1 MKSKIPSVTN
11 WWNKL
16 ISTISNNENRLED
29 CINKIKSYDKKIPNH
44 RKSRTLIDI
53 ELVDSYRQND
63 VEYKQLVLDVLTI
76 WFDST
81 LENRPLLNNVIDE
94 RVLVQL
100 RKKYSI
106 LAWNSTNPF
115 VRENLSDD
123 EIHQIVEHVSV
134 QSKPFV
140 QYENIDNNAITNQI
154 ADYFFFNNPNI
165 EKDPVSF
172 RSKYSVASI
181 SLSPKF
187 LPDFDNSLCAV
198 QVMGI
203 DKPISDVK
211 DFIPKRETDIS
222 PNPQDLKF
230 DEICQSII
238 GDAQTPND
246 IARRIYDW
254 LCDNIQYDTTRSIH
268 DADRCWRTAK
278 GVCQAYC
285 DLFCHIA
292 GERLNVEVV
301 VGKCKKPD
309 GSISETRHAWLYV
322 YTDGYNGIFI
332 DPTWGAG
339 GINDGRFVQ
348 GIDRET
354 WFDVDPAWM
363 IFTHYPDND
372 NLKMLDL
379 DISEEQ
385 FKQLPN
391 LYPNSSKNALDEL
404 CFYASINPKQ

>member
-1 MKSKIPSVTN
+1 
-11 WWNKL
+11 
-16 ISTISNNENRLED
+16 
-29 CINKIKSYDKKIPNH
+29 
-44 RKSRTLIDI
+44 
-53 ELVDSYRQND
+53 
-63 VEYKQLVLDVLTI
+63 
-76 WFDST
+76 
-81 LENRPLLNNVIDE
+81 
-94 RVLVQL
+94 
-100 RKKYSI
+100 

-211 DFIPKRETDIS
+211 DFIPKHETDIS
-222 PNPQDLKF
+222 PKPQDLKF

-278 GVCQAYC
+278 GVCQTYC